1 MVFFSFGLSDKKCP
15 FLAKS
20 PGDLRR
26 IVFSKEQACFQHASL
41 KVSKK
46 NKAEGYKEWLLMF
59 SFMGPGTMARSGHR
73 WQSIFAH

>member
-46 NKAEGYKEWLLMF
+46 TIK
-59 SFMGPGTMARSGHR
+59 
-73 WQSIFAH
+73 Q